1 MMQMAFTAFVMYN
14 CKGAA
19 NTRPFQNFSDSNDDI
34 NKKHSGGKT
43 K

>member
-1 MMQMAFTAFVMYN
+1 MQMAFTAFMMYN
-14 CKGAA
+14 CKGDA
-19 NTRPFQNFSDSNDDI
+19 NTSPFQNFSDRNDDS